1 MKKADKQLATVLFN
15 LTEGKEVHELDKIVD
30 EFIRW
35 LAERQLLHRSR
46 KIVLALDQIW
56 KEKFGASSVTVE
68 SAHPLT
74 KKTQQHLVE
83 AVKGAD
89 LTAIVNPELIGGAK
103 IRVDDLILDG
113 SVSGG
118 LNSLRNFLSEN

>member
-89 LTAIVNPELIGGAK
+89 SRRFRERRLELFKKFSLGKLTAI
-103 IRVDDLILDG
+103 
-113 SVSGG
+113 S
-118 LNSLRNFLSEN
+118 